1 MHEPTIEDI
10 VFMLQ
15 RDGLGRYW
23 EKDLI
28 AVLYGGQMN
37 E

>member
-1 MHEPTIEDI
+1 
-10 VFMLQ
+10 MLQ
-15 RDGLGRYW
+15 RRDGLGRYW

-28 AVLYGGQMN
+28 AVLYGGQVN